1 MSRRNDKV
9 TSCKHAGVVDY
20 FDPFSLSELMGTV
33 VVWVDHY
40 STRNSRQYLWSSLVY
55 MCVIIQSLDDA
66 AAALS
71 IFSFLPAE
79 ILLLQFFPSKIH
91 SYCYWQNR
99 GDKKGGKEE
108 KLEFVS
114 PSQSIC

>member
-40 STRNSRQYLWSSLVY
+40 STRNSRQYGV
-55 MCVIIQSLDDA
+55 IQSLDD

-91 SYCYWQNR
+91 IAIAI
-99 GDKKGGKEE
+99 GK
-108 KLEFVS
+108 
-114 PSQSIC
+114 